1 MTLFNPKQKSYV
13 APSGEPDPD
22 SSYAIVLSM
31 IGSGKRVLEF
41 GCATGYLSGLLR
53 RRNCRVTGI
62 EINQA
67 AAAAARESCEEV
79 IVADLD
85 TRPLVDLLPA
95 AQFDAAI
102 FGDVL
107 EHLRDPWRVLDE
119 TRSFLTPDAIVV
131 LSIPNV
137 AHGAV
142 RLALLQGDFD
152 YQPDGLLDDTHLR
165 FFTLKTVRRLCL
177 LTGYE
182 IDAIERTKV
191 PMFDSGSTAVPY
203 VKRADFDPALVASIE
218 ADPEHD
224 TLQFLVKARPLSDER
239 KSYRLVSGVIDAEE
253 ERARSEARLAELEAR
268 VAASEAFAREAQE
281 TAAGLQAEIESLTAE
296 NQIVSAQLLEGE
308 AALAAAIRD
317 AESGPVLADD
327 LQQQLAALLPA
338 LEVAQRENAELSAEL
353 ARRGNED
360 ERSEQ
365 IAALQVA
372 LDTLHYE
379 NAERIAELESLRRME
394 LEFPKV
400 RQENEALS
408 SLVAQYDAEK
418 ASRLDERQR
427 SFAALADLGA
437 RVDRL
442 TRERDEARA
451 ERNQA
456 ERNLLSRLE
465 SELVSV
471 REEIALTDIAIQ
483 RVYRSKVWALRLLL
497 DRIRRRGGR

>member
-1 MTLFNPKQKSYV
+1 LFNPKQKSYV
-13 APSGEPDPD
+13 APSGEPEPD

-31 IGSGKRVLEF
+31 VGSGKRVLEF

-67 AAAAARESCEEV
+67 AAAQARESCEEV

-95 AQFDAAI
+95 SQFDAAI

-119 TRSFLTPDAIVV
+119 TRAFLAPEASVV

-152 YQPDGLLDDTHLR
+152 YQPEGLLDDTHLR

-191 PMFDSGSTAVPY
+191 PMFDSGSTAVPL
-203 VKRADFDPALVASIE
+203 VNRADFDEALVANIE

-224 TLQFLVKARPLSDER
+224 TLQFIVKARPLSDER
-239 KSYRLVSGVIDAEE
+239 KSFRLVSGVLDAEE
-253 ERARSEARLAELEAR
+253 ERARSATRLAALEAR
-268 VAASEAFAREAQE
+268 VTDAEAFARQAGDL
-281 TAAGLQAEIESLTAE
+281 AAGLQAQLESLSAE
-296 NQIVSAQLLEGE
+296 NQILSAQLLENE
-308 AALAAAIRD
+308 SALASAIRD
-317 AESGPVLADD
+317 VESSPVQSDAI
-327 LQQQLAALLPA
+327 QQQLAELMPA
-338 LEVAQRENAELSAEL
+338 LEAAQRENAELIAEL
-353 ARRGNED
+353 ARRGADD
-360 ERSEQ
+360 ERAEQ
-365 IAALQVA
+365 AAALQAA

-394 LEFPKV
+394 LEFPKL
-400 RQENEALS
+400 RTENEALS
-408 SLVAQYDAEK
+408 TLVAQFDAEK
-418 ASRLDERQR
+418 ATLLSERER
-427 SFAALADLGA
+427 AFEAMTDLGA

-442 TRERDEARA
+442 TSERDEARA
-451 ERNQA
+451 ERNETQRA
-456 ERNLLSRLE
+456 LLSRLE
-465 SELVSV
+465 SELTSV
-471 REEIALTDIAIQ
+471 RNEIAMTDAAIQ
-483 RVYRSKVWALRLLL
+483 RLYLSKVWKLRLLL
-497 DRIRRRGGR
+497 GRLRRRS